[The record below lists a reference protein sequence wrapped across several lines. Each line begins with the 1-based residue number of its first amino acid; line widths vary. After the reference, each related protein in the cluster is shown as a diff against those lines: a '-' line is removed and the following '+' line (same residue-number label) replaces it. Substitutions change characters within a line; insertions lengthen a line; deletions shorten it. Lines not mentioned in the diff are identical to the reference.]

1 METRTFNLK
10 YGQGE
15 VNFSIPK
22 DQLLHEVLGVDY
34 PPISNVAEAI
44 QHVLEHPI
52 DSPPLKELVKPGEK
66 VVLCVS
72 DITRG
77 WQNMS
82 VILPF
87 ILDALNQGG
96 VSDNDVTIII
106 AVGGHRQNTQ
116 EEFIKLCGKDVFDRV
131 KIVNHDAWDES
142 NLVYMGKTSRNTE
155 VWINRL
161 VVEANKVILT
171 GGIIYHYM
179 CGYGGGRKSILPGV
193 SSIKT
198 IRQNHL
204 LALGPNL
211 GDGSDPNAVS
221 ARTRG
226 CNGHEDMMEIAAF
239 VQADFL
245 INMVPTV
252 TGEYAG
258 VFAGN
263 WVSAW
268 QEGTKLVDRIY
279 GVPIEAKADI
289 VIASAGGF
297 PKDINLYQTGK
308 PMDNACYAVK
318 DGGVVIILSECADI
332 NEPIEFTEWF
342 QYGSKLEMEKALRA
356 KFTIP
361 GWVAFR
367 EVECGGK
374 ATFIM
379 VTKPEN
385 EAFIRKANMIPV
397 TNIDDALR
405 LAYEKCGTENPKITV
420 MPHGANTLPQLKEG

>member
-22 DQLLHEVLGVDY
+22 DQLLHEILGVDY

-116 EEFIKLCGKDVFDRV
+116 EEFIKLCGQDVFDRV
-131 KIVNHDAWDES
+131 KVVNHDAWDER

-161 VVEANKVILT
+161 VVEADKVILT

-239 VQADFL
+239 VQPDFL